1 MPWGGFVG
9 FWTFMHG
16 VEDVHSSDELARVH
30 MHLCSTYE
38 LMSAEV
44 ACNERERPGSI
55 RMHSRFQD
63 FKT

>member
-1 MPWGGFVG
+1 
-9 FWTFMHG
+9 MHG